1 MGKQYYKDAFDN
13 IAPAKRKR
21 VLQTAIR
28 EFSRNGYAAVS
39 VNDIAH
45 KADISVGSVYTYFKS
60 KQDLLLTVA
69 AESLAAIRQADE
81 GLAESSGHLKDDLV
95 RLFSAVVRNS
105 NKLAQF
111 VRLSVLLSTEELAGL
126 VSAMADQH
134 DQAKRE
140 IYLSLLEAARQRG
153 EINSQLDLAQAA
165 WLIANQ
171 ADSLQQA
178 LVNRYHKRRLAA
190 YLGAEAA
197 KDSAGLVE
205 ALSEHLV
212 RSFR

>member
-28 EFSRNGYAAVS
+28 EFSRHGYAAVS

-69 AESLAAIRQADE
+69 AESLAAIGHADD
-81 GLAESSGHLKDDLV
+81 GLADSSGHLKDDLV
-95 RLFSAVVRNS
+95 RLFSAVVRS
-105 NKLAQF
+105 STKLAQF
-111 VRLSVLLSTEELAGL
+111 VRLGVLLSTEELAGL
-126 VSAMADQH
+126 VTNMADKH
-134 DQAKRE
+134 DQARRDT
-140 IYLSLLEAARQRG
+140 YLRLLEAARERG
-153 EINSQLDLAQAA
+153 EIKPELDLAQAA

-171 ADSLQQA
+171 VDSLQQA
-178 LVNRYHKRRLAA
+178 LVSRYHKRRLVA
-190 YLGAEAA
+190 YLGADAA
-197 KDSAGLVE
+197 KDTAGLVD
-205 ALSEHLV
+205 ALSEHIM
-212 RSFR
+212 RSFQ